1 MSKKV
6 LKIKYK
12 IIQILTDKTYPIM
25 TEIIIYNIFNRLVFR
40 RADGFKSSSLGRAN
54 NVVSSPTQLVTF
66 AEIGSYIV

>member
-25 TEIIIYNIFNRLVFR
+25 TEIIITYLTDLFL
-40 RADGFKSSSLGRAN
+40 GEQMGSSLQ
-54 NVVSSPTQLVTF
+54 V
-66 AEIGSYIV
+66 